1 MRAMLARL
9 IYASKARGF
18 NAADLADILRVS
30 RSDNR
35 RDGITGA
42 LGLLD
47 GVYVQ
52 YLEGDEHVVEALY
65 ARIAV
70 DQRHRVPAVLD
81 RTFIAVRAFPE
92 WSMALLHWDERIR
105 ALARRHGVGDAQT
118 LYELAPQQAAP
129 FFRALAATP
138 NWMAL

>member
-18 NAADLADILRVS
+18 HSADLADILQVS
-30 RSDNR
+30 RTDNPAA
-35 RDGITGA
+35 GITGA
-42 LGLLD
+42 LALLD
-47 GVYVQ
+47 GVYMQ
-52 YLEGDEHVVEALY
+52 YLEGDEQAVEALY
-65 ARIAV
+65 ARIAI
-70 DQRHRVPAVLD
+70 DTRHREPVVLD

-92 WSMALLHWDERIR
+92 WSMALLRWDERIR
-105 ALARRHGVGDAQT
+105 GLAQRHGLEAPGT
-118 LYELAPQQAAP
+118 LYDLAPMQAAA